1 MGLWAKLLF
10 AASAA
15 SLCAASPVGLDPQ
28 APGPVTQLP
37 ISSTEAGVTPGRGQR
52 KVNYHITPGAGTTD
66 PKFEVDVGG
75 IPPSPERRRA
85 PSPELQEAAEAEAAA
100 CTSTLK
106 RTPSYPCITEGY
118 ETVYPSTRTVF
129 AQVDCGGCQE
139 LFIPR
144 EVYFCPMRRILGI
157 RTVHEPSTSWSTV
170 CAGRAT
176 RIGLGRRDHHATQ
189 AEAAAAAVTTPPTN
203 WETADENGREEDLQA
218 RQGVAC
224 RTTRVVQP
232 QRTAGPVATQY
243 QRVVTETARLNCGGC
258 QLQLST
264 AAGGY
269 GPVVRFTTTTTVSAG
284 TSTVFVCQ

>member
-28 APGPVTQLP
+28 APGPATQLP
-37 ISSTEAGVTPGRGQR
+37 ISSTEAGATPGRDQDR
-52 KVNYHITPGAGTTD
+52 INYYQITPGTGTTE
-66 PKFEVDVGG
+66 PKFKVDADS
-75 IPPSPERRRA
+75 ILPLPPRRRA
-85 PSPELQEAAEAEAAA
+85 SSPELQMAAEAEAAA

-106 RTPSYPCITEGY
+106 RAPSYPCTTEGY

-129 AQVDCGGCQE
+129 AQVDCGQCQE

-170 CAGRAT
+170 CSGRAT
-176 RIGLGRRDHHATQ
+176 RIGLGQRDHHATQ
-189 AEAAAAAVTTPPTN
+189 AAAAATTPTS
-203 WETADENGREEDLQA
+203 WEASAEDGREEVQAA
-218 RQGVAC
+218 RQVAAC

-232 QRTAGPVATQY
+232 QRTAGPLATQY
-243 QRVVTETARLNCGGC
+243 
-258 QLQLST
+258 
-264 AAGGY
+264 
-269 GPVVRFTTTTTVSAG
+269 
-284 TSTVFVCQ
+284 